1 MAWVG
6 SSLGKRGAAGTR
18 AQATLARRH
27 PWNVDA
33 QHPPPR
39 EFPRGVTEKE
49 RVLNP
54 CRPALSFLSGG
65 IGDAGVH

>member
-6 SSLGKRGAAGTR
+6 SSLGEGGGGGWHPAGMAR
-18 AQATLARRH
+18 LAQATLARRH

-39 EFPRGVTEKE
+39 EFPAGATEKE
-49 RVLNP
+49 QVPNP
-54 CRPALSFLSGG
+54 
-65 IGDAGVH
+65 